1 MFTIDYS
8 RDASDGAWVR
18 AHTESLVQLG
28 VLVPV
33 EPCESFSPQS
43 VHHCHYPKGH
53 DGAHEAYRAYGYGVF
68 HTVSWAHTFSAGAGI
83 GGERYQ
89 STPENDTPGIGG
101 DDVAR

>member
-1 MFTIDYS
+1 MNDRPTYYQTNPNLSPDTVAMMIE
-8 RDASDGAWVR
+8 RKM
-18 AHTESLVQLG
+18 
-28 VLVPV
+28 LVPV

-101 DDVAR
+101 DDER